1 MNENVFRFSARQFYS
16 SGERSLPTVRCPWTG
31 GGKARSYRLSAF
43 SKWRPFRVSP
53 IFLYRL
59 LFFFLE
65 YRSRMK
71 LTPKAAPPH
80 LHRPIRPYWMRGSL
94 TVNRRPFPK
103 VFSTSMARM
112 FSGENGSKIC
122 GRPDGAMPRPVSV
135 MVATTSWR
143 VGYRRIFIANAK
155 SSFLLP
161 PLPFKERRSG

>member
-1 MNENVFRFSARQFYS
+1 
-16 SGERSLPTVRCPWTG
+16 
-31 GGKARSYRLSAF
+31 
-43 SKWRPFRVSP
+43 
-53 IFLYRL
+53 
-59 LFFFLE
+59 
-65 YRSRMK
+65 MK
-71 LTPKAAPPH
+71 LTATAAPPH
-80 LHRPIRPYWMRGSL
+80 LDRPIRPYWMRGSL

-112 FSGENGSKIC
+112 FGGENGSKIC